1 MTSFASPL
9 FWQIRYLVTNLNKKN
24 FKSSVAELNQLI
36 DLYGQDSR
44 LFLIQ
49 CLVEETDF
57 RDQRAH
63 HQHKDYQKI
72 LLLAHEIS
80 QATAKPNFASI
91 ICQVLESQATGSRAR
106 SSGHQRV
113 VTEDFLIQFCR
124 ALKLTLPQQITIAAG
139 LCESLDAAV
148 VAEAVKFLK
157 AKLPELSNSGAG
169 KLTPEALHT
178 LAYVMQIREEFMSVP
193 AETAAFL
200 KTIKATQLTTPED
213 ISVDM
218 IPLMINEL
226 SASDCGE
233 FKGPDGLTAL
243 AKEVVK
249 GNCTLSELMEDIGYQ
264 CTTNIQTM
272 NELLEECDL
281 QSINESEIAR
291 VLGMLA
297 RTHTGLDD
305 ELSSVL
311 AGSFL
316 PMTLGDNIKDDG
328 EDGAVATGWNV
339 PVLSQV
345 LASRFSSLDWQ
356 NVAKELDHDG
366 FHLPDQRAL
375 NIVLTCYRAAS
386 KQPFPI
392 GVLFSKWNN
401 TVGQLS
407 FLNQAIAAP
416 ADMLSFSTSPR
427 TQRPFDATSISQ
439 GSTNQAW
446 LSLDLFSTLLTLAET
461 EHYAAVKGIFA
472 KPARI
477 CPELLLSGLAQC
489 ACTWDSM
496 RNELFD
502 ELLLNYTSHK
512 PHKHTPALMQRL
524 WQCNRE
530 VVVYA
535 CTLSFRR
542 HGFGVSRGTVLDISQ
557 ELEGGLQAMLA
568 CPQKDFVL
576 SVACAAAEK
585 QLLKLEEFLSNELSN
600 QARGNTFVA
609 DMIKFVRNNQSQATK
624 QGNPTAAFS
633 LDALSVLLK
642 VLQSAQG
649 QVPPAVLDEIKQVAD
664 SCLKSHNE
672 LSHPNADDIEE
683 KANSYFQKIYTSEQ
697 SIEEVIAMLK
707 RFKNSQE
714 LREQEIFACMIHNL
728 FDEYRFFHKYPEK
741 ELRIT
746 GILFGT
752 LIQHQLVS
760 SITLGIALRYVLEA
774 LRKPPGSGSNGKMFR
789 FGMFAL
795 EQFKARLGE
804 WPQYCSHIVAIQ
816 HLSTN
821 SPELV
826 TEIRTL
832 MANPVAGAGGSDGG
846 AGAAADPSADAAA
859 PTNRQQLMQ
868 QQQQAQQEE
877 AAKQAEQE
885 KQAQQQ
891 AAAKQQQQQQQQQQT
906 VQQQQMMAAQQQ
918 QQQQQAQT
926 TSGLNVN
933 SSIFQGNAPG
943 GNSTGSIGG
952 IGTNQQVH
960 QDQQQQGGGGMMQ
973 QMFGS
978 AGGPK
983 LLHQNPQQQNQQLQ
997 QRGGAGG
1004 DAKGAGAGFGA
1015 SMNID
1020 TLLGQDEEAPP
1031 VPEQGVT
1038 DRIHFII
1045 NNIAIANM
1053 DVKVAE
1059 LKSFF
1064 HEEHAPWLGNYLVV
1078 KRISTQPNFHQMYM
1092 TFLEKINMP
1101 AVEAAALR
1109 FSLQNVGKLLRSEKI
1124 TTSTS
1129 ERSLLKN
1136 LGHWLGLMTV
1146 ARDRPL
1152 LQRDLDLKRLLLQAY
1167 ESGRLIAVTPFAAK
1181 VLEGCKDSKI
1191 FKPPNPWTMGLLGT
1205 LHEIYDVPELKLN
1218 IKFEIE
1224 VLCKALKVKLED
1236 LKLPY
1241 GPILTKCNSPM
1252 KEGNPDFAVK
1262 HGSGGGSS
1270 NSAPGG
1276 SGMGDGDGPG
1286 SHDVHSD
1293 GAHGGDGD
1301 GDGGSFPEGFQ
1312 EGTVIP
1318 NLAAYVSINLSVTL
1332 FNQHPHLKRV
1342 VPVAV
1347 DRAIRE
1353 IIQPVV
1359 ERSVTIA
1366 CITSREL
1373 ILKDFAMEPDETK
1386 MRKAAHLMVSNLAG
1400 SLALVTCKEPLR
1412 VSMSNHLRSLLQSAT
1427 QDATLIEQVVQV
1439 CSAENLELGCMLIEK
1454 AATEK
1459 AMRDIDEGLA
1469 PALAGRRKHREQ
1481 TGQPFYDMSIFTS
1494 GNRYP
1499 QALPEPLR
1507 PKPGG
1512 LQPQHLLVYEAFH
1525 RSWQPMT
1532 PPTAGAGTAAAG
1544 ATPQRGGAVPTA
1556 AGAAAAAAAA
1566 TAGGAAAAPALGQG
1580 HGVGGGAFAQAGG
1593 GVADLAKAAQGVGGM
1608 DLGGGKDGKDVGGAA
1623 SAFSSTGGL
1632 GSGAGSAAPAAPPQ
1646 PQLTTSQALEK
1657 YNGSMQQ
1664 LEKVVASLPRQPGF
1678 SLSSLGADHE
1688 IGTILRE
1695 VRATAQMTQIAH
1707 REESTLAFSQK
1718 VFKRLYDKSNVRAG
1732 EGNSGAQVDTL
1743 LLEVLCALLD
1753 SLRDAC
1759 KKIKKELT
1767 QWVMYA
1773 PTVMNLN
1780 EQGSNGGKLHAE
1792 VMTAL
1797 LRVKLLR
1804 LNDVDDHLK
1813 RMMDGGRNTTGV
1825 ELAMVVARQSIVS
1838 DGVATAAELPGSL
1851 DVLTKMV
1858 QRAQQ
1863 GGGNSNL
1870 SSQAAAGISHL
1881 LDEVKQAA
1889 SNSLIGASAGVKEKK
1904 SGLGGKLKGTGN
1916 NSPRPQDPAGLREQ
1930 VTYLLEHWIR
1940 IWSET
1945 PGSEKAYA
1953 SYLSLLQQ
1961 QGVLKT
1967 EDNSERF
1974 FRITTELCIESC
1986 FNNSK
1991 NSEVDSR
1998 GRPQLQY
2005 GVVDAFSKLVVLLV
2019 KYADPVTV
2027 NTSAKIN
2034 LLTRVLSIITR
2045 VLLTDYRMHAANSG
2059 GSKPEG
2065 ARSKRFDQRAYYRLF
2080 VNLLQDLNAPDPVL
2094 DASNFQVLTAFA
2106 NCFHSLQPLFVPGFG
2121 FAWLELISHRMF
2133 MPNLLIA
2140 KQHKGWPPLQRL
2152 LVDLFRFLEP
2162 YLRTA
2167 ELNDAARLLY
2177 KGALRVLL
2185 VLLHDFPEFLCDYH
2199 FAFCDVISPSCI
2211 QLRNLV
2217 LSAFPRN
2224 MRLPDPFTPNLKVDL
2239 LPEITQPPRLL
2250 SNHTAALTHNNLR
2263 ASTDQ
2268 YLKSRQ
2274 PVGLLHELR
2283 TKLLLPAG
2291 EVAAAGTKYNVPTIN
2306 ALVLYVGTQAITQL
2320 QNKTGLNITHSA
2332 PMDIFQHMS
2341 TDLDA
2346 EGRYLFLNAIANHL
2360 RYPNNHTHYFSCVL
2374 LYIFAEAQQ
2383 EIVKEQIT
2391 RVLLERLIVH
2401 RPHPWGLLITFIE
2414 LIKNPRYNFWSH
2426 GFTHCAVEIERLFE
2440 SVARSCMS
2448 PGGGASMGGAATAAA
2463 AAGTGAK
2470 EGAAAGSE
2478 AASGTDSRDGK

>member
-91 ICQVLESQATGSRAR
+91 ICQVLESQTSGSRAR
-106 SSGHQRV
+106 PSGHQRII
-113 VTEDFLIQFCR
+113 TEDFLIQFCR

-139 LCESLDAAV
+139 LCESLDTAV

-178 LAYVMQIREEFMSVP
+178 LAYVMQIREEFTAVP

-200 KTIKATQLTTPED
+200 KVIKATQLTTPED

-226 SASDCGE
+226 TAADCGE

-243 AKEVVK
+243 AKDIVMA
-249 GNCTLSELMEDIGYQ
+249 NCPLSELMEDIGYQ
-264 CTTNIQTM
+264 CTTNVQTM

-316 PMTLGDNIKDDG
+316 PMTLSDNIKDDD
-328 EDGAVATGWNV
+328 DGAVATGWNV

-345 LASRFSSLDWQ
+345 LASRFPMLDWQ
-356 NVAKELDHDG
+356 KVAKELDHDG

-375 NIVLTCYRAAS
+375 NIVLTAYRGAS

-392 GVLFSKWNN
+392 SVLFPKWNN
-401 TVGQLS
+401 TIGQLS

-416 ADMLSFSTSPR
+416 ADTLNFSTSAR
-427 TQRPFDATSISQ
+427 TQPPFDASSISQ

-461 EHYAAVKGIFA
+461 EHYAAVKGLFT

-489 ACTWDSM
+489 SSTWDNM
-496 RNELFD
+496 RNEMFD
-502 ELLLNYTSHK
+502 ELLLNYTSPK
-512 PHKHTPALMQRL
+512 AHKHTSALMQRL

-542 HGFGVSRGTVLDISQ
+542 NGFAVMRGTVMDITQ
-557 ELEGGLQAMLA
+557 ELDGGLQAMIA

-576 SVACAAAEK
+576 SFACAAAEK
-585 QLLKLEEFLSNELSN
+585 QLLKLDEFLTQELSN
-600 QARGNTFVA
+600 QARGKAFVA
-609 DMIKFVRNNQSQATK
+609 DMVKFVRNNQSQATK
-624 QGNPTAAFS
+624 PGNPAAAFS

-642 VLQSAQG
+642 FLQSAQG
-649 QVPPAVLDEIKQVAD
+649 SVGSPVAEEIAQVAD

-672 LSHPNADDIEE
+672 LAHPNNADDIEE

-821 SPELV
+821 SPDLV
-826 TEIRTL
+826 AEIQTL
-832 MANPVAGAGGSDGG
+832 MANPVAGAGASDGG
-846 AGAAADPSADAAA
+846 AGAATSDPSADSAGAGGA
-859 PTNRQQLMQ
+859 QRQQLMQ
-868 QQQQAQQEE
+868 AQQQAEQEAKAKAEQQAQQQAQQE
-877 AAKQAEQE
+877 
-885 KQAQQQ
+885 
-891 AAAKQQQQQQQQQQT
+891 AAAKQQQQQAAQQAT
-906 VQQQQMMAAQQQ
+906 VQQQQMMAQQQQQ

-943 GNSTGSIGG
+943 GGNSTGSIGG
-952 IGTNQQVH
+952 IGASQQQH

-983 LLHQNPQQQNQQLQ
+983 LLHQNPQQQTQQLQ
-997 QRGGAGG
+997 QTVRGG
-1004 DAKGAGAGFGA
+1004 DKGAGAGFGA

-1101 AVEAAALR
+1101 AVESAALR

-1241 GPILTKCNSPM
+1241 GPILTKCKQPL
-1252 KEGNPDFAVK
+1252 KDGNPDFAVK
-1262 HGSGGGSS
+1262 HSSGSQS
-1270 NSAPGG
+1270 NSAPGM
-1276 SGMGDGDGPG
+1276 GMGDSDGPG

-1293 GAHGGDGD
+1293 PSHGDGD

-1532 PPTAGAGTAAAG
+1532 PPTAGAGVAGAAA
-1544 ATPQRGGAVPTA
+1544 TPPTRGGAVPTA

-1566 TAGGAAAAPALGQG
+1566 TAGGAAAAPALGQ
-1580 HGVGGGAFAQAGG
+1580 HSVGGGAFAQAGG
-1593 GVADLAKAAQGVGGM
+1593 GVADLAKAAQGVGGGM
-1608 DLGGGKDGKDVGGAA
+1608 DLGGKAGKDVGGAA

-1632 GSGAGSAAPAAPPQ
+1632 GSGAGSSAPAAPPQ

-1657 YNGSMQQ
+1657 YNGSMVQ
-1664 LEKVVASLPRQPGF
+1664 LEKVVATLPRQPGF
-1678 SLSSLGADHE
+1678 SLSSLGGDHE
-1688 IGTILRE
+1688 IVTIMRD

-1732 EGNSGAQVDTL
+1732 EGGSGAQVDTL
-1743 LLEVLCALLD
+1743 LLEVMCALLD
-1753 SLRDAC
+1753 SLREAC

-1804 LNDVDDHLK
+1804 LSDVDDHLK
-1813 RMMDGGRNTTGV
+1813 RMMDGGRNMTGV
-1825 ELAMVVARQSIVS
+1825 ELAMVVARQSIVA

-1858 QRAQQ
+1858 QRAQA
-1863 GGGNSNL
+1863 GGNSNL
-1870 SSQAAAGISHL
+1870 SAQAASGISHL
-1881 LDEVKQAA
+1881 LEEVKQAA
-1889 SNSLIGASAGVKEKK
+1889 SNSLIGVGAGGKEKK
-1904 SGLGGKLKGTGN
+1904 GSSLGKLKGSAN

-1991 NSEVDSR
+1991 SSEVDSR

-2045 VLLTDYRMHAANSG
+2045 VLLSDYRQHAANSG
-2059 GSKPEG
+2059 GGKLEG
-2065 ARSKRFDQRAYYRLF
+2065 ARGKRFDQRAYYRLF

-2167 ELNDAARLLY
+2167 ELNDGENKQLAQTHPQPHSYSYLPSS
-2177 KGALRVLL
+2177 VLQPRACSTK
-2185 VLLHDFPEFLCDYH
+2185 VPSASCS
-2199 FAFCDVISPSCI
+2199 CCSTTSPSS
-2211 QLRNLV
+2211 
-2217 LSAFPRN
+2217 SATTTS
-2224 MRLPDPFTPNLKVDL
+2224 PFAT
-2239 LPEITQPPRLL
+2239 
-2250 SNHTAALTHNNLR
+2250 S
-2263 ASTDQ
+2263 S
-2268 YLKSRQ
+2268 
-2274 PVGLLHELR
+2274 
-2283 TKLLLPAG
+2283 
-2291 EVAAAGTKYNVPTIN
+2291 
-2306 ALVLYVGTQAITQL
+2306 
-2320 QNKTGLNITHSA
+2320 
-2332 PMDIFQHMS
+2332 
-2341 TDLDA
+2341 
-2346 EGRYLFLNAIANHL
+2346 
-2360 RYPNNHTHYFSCVL
+2360 
-2374 LYIFAEAQQ
+2374 
-2383 EIVKEQIT
+2383 
-2391 RVLLERLIVH
+2391 
-2401 RPHPWGLLITFIE
+2401 RPHASSSATL
-2414 LIKNPRYNFWSH
+2414 
-2426 GFTHCAVEIERLFE
+2426 
-2440 SVARSCMS
+2440 SCR
-2448 PGGGASMGGAATAAA
+2448 P
-2463 AAGTGAK
+2463 
-2470 EGAAAGSE
+2470 
-2478 AASGTDSRDGK
+2478 SRVTCVCPTLSRRT